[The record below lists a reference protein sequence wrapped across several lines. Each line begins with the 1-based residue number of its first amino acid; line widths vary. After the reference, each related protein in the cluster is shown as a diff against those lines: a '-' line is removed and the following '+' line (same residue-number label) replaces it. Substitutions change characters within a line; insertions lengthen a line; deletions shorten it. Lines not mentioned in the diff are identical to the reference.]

1 MPNLRLDEDVKAL
14 AQVVQMRRR
23 EAAERVKAGE
33 LIHLNFLG
41 PTECFD
47 RAVVNLQQLAD
58 KPEGDGMIP
67 LADVVNYGLAVVA
80 KQAVA
85 EEQE

>member
-41 PTECFD
+41 PTECYE
-47 RAVVNLQQLAD
+47 RALANLRQL
-58 KPEGDGMIP
+58 EFTSDGNSMMA
-67 LADVVNYGLAVVA
+67 LADVINYGLAVVA

-85 EEQE
+85 AGRE